1 MSTHLSRRLFL
12 AVPTLQ
18 CVSRRAALVSGRRA
32 LSTTPKYQQLQA
44 SSRPRE
50 NTSTTTIQVPK
61 STKVWSSAEEAIK
74 DIRSGSLVLSAG
86 FGLCGVPQ
94 TLINAIRDNESIDD
108 LTVVSNNAGDSGS
121 GGLSPLVQSGQI
133 STMILSYVGTN
144 KKLQDAYLAGK
155 ISLELGPQGTIAE
168 RLRAGGAGVPAVYT
182 PTGAGTFVETGG
194 IPRRLSLKEEG
205 KKQTVVLEGKPK
217 EVREFEGKRYLLE
230 PAIKGDVAI
239 IRAWKVDRAGNCV
252 FRYTTRSF
260 ASLMARAAKL
270 TIVEAENIVET
281 GEIAPMDIDLP
292 GIYVD
297 RIVPATITSQIEK
310 TVLRDDDDDSTTT
323 STNEDTASASA
334 KDPARLRRE
343 KIARRAAKELKDG
356 FYCNLG
362 VGMPVLAASYLPPGT
377 NVWLQSENGIL
388 GMGPYPTKEQ
398 VDAYVR
404 YPRCVSSLQTKLILV
419 LSIPG
424 SDIIN
429 AGKETVTLLP
439 GASVFDSV
447 ESFSMIRGGHVDVSI
462 LGAMEANFMIPGK
475 LVKGMGGAMD
485 LVSNPDETKVIVV
498 TDHVDKNGKSKV
510 LETCS
515 LPVTGVKCVSRII
528 TDLCVFDVDR
538 EKGGLTLVELAEGV
552 TVEDVKANTQATFAV
567 ADQLGSWS

>member
-1 MSTHLSRRLFL
+1 MSAHLSRRLCL
-12 AVPTLQ
+12 AVPVLQ
-18 CVSRRAALVSGRRA
+18 CVSRRAILVSGRRA
-32 LSTTPKYQQLQA
+32 LSSNPRFQQLQV

-50 NTSTTTIQVPK
+50 NPSTTIQVPK
-61 STKVWSSAEEAIK
+61 SSKVWSSAEAAIK

-94 TLINAIRDNESIDD
+94 TLINAIRDNASIDD

-217 EVREFEGKRYLLE
+217 EVREFDGKRYLLE

-239 IRAWKVDRAGNCV
+239 IRAWKVDKAGNCV

-270 TIVEAENIVET
+270 TIVEAEHIVET

-297 RIVPATITSQIEK
+297 RIVPATVNSQIEK
-310 TVLRDDDDDSTTT
+310 TVLREETT
-323 STNEDTASASA
+323 SVNEDASA

-356 FYCNLG
+356 YYCNLG

-388 GMGPYPTKEQ
+388 GMGPYPAKEE
-398 VDAYVR
+398 VDA
-404 YPRCVSSLQTKLILV
+404 
-419 LSIPG
+419 
-424 SDIIN
+424 DIIN

-462 LGAMEANFMIPGK
+462 LGAMEVSANGDLANFMIPGK

-498 TDHVDKNGKSKV
+498 TDHMDKNGKSKV

-552 TVEDVKANTQATFAV
+552 TVDDVKANTKATFAV